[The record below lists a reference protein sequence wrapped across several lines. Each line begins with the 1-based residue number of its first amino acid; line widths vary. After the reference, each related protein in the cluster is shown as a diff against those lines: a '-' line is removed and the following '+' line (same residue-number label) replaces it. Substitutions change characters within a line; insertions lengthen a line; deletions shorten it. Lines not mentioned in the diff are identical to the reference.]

1 MKCLEMI
8 SFDLRKCDRYV
19 ADSENVL
26 QPHIVGQHLTTMDCV
41 CRKVSGLCS
50 FIIRCS
56 FAWICK
62 ASGLPSCQKKKSW
75 RGGELV
81 QRSPLLLWRS
91 KLLSGKVHV
100 IYFFIERRVLS
111 NLQMEQS
118 KKVFYLLLLHCCDF
132 HLSST
137 LTTHLLTRTIFCLFF
152 VLFFSKNGLTH

>member
-1 MKCLEMI
+1 MFCSPILWASI
-8 SFDLRKCDRYV
+8 LLLWTVFAARCQGFV
-19 ADSENVL
+19 ASSSGVVSHEYAKRR
-26 QPHIVGQHLTTMDCV
+26 DCQ
-41 CRKVSGLCS
+41 
-50 FIIRCS
+50 
-56 FAWICK
+56 A
-62 ASGLPSCQKKKSW
+62 AKKKSW

-100 IYFFIERRVLS
+100 IYFFIERQVLS